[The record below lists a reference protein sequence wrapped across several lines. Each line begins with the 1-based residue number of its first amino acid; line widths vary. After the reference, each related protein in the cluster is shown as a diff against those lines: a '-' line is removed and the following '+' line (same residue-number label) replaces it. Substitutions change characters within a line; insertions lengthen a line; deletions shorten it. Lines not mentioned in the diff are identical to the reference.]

1 MLWTTTIRIPLA
13 RDLSLSSPRPKLEKM
28 ENARTKGLL
37 VPRSNG
43 TDIEHWVSATA
54 VGPFKIATGT
64 QGRLGTLIVALSIE
78 LAPQFHRTVLQW
90 IPTTFVTGL
99 SQPRGLRAVLSP
111 AARTSLNSLSTTP
124 GEGLITF
131 SLLLVVLE

>member
-1 MLWTTTIRIPLA
+1 MKAIRRTSQFKRDVKRMQRQGRDLEKLKKVLETLAGEGHNILMSWTTTIRIPLA

-43 TDIEHWVSATA
+43 TDIEHWVSARA

-64 QGRLGTLIVALSIE
+64 QGRLGTPIVALC
-78 LAPQFHRTVLQW
+78 
-90 IPTTFVTGL
+90 
-99 SQPRGLRAVLSP
+99 
-111 AARTSLNSLSTTP
+111 
-124 GEGLITF
+124 
-131 SLLLVVLE
+131 